1 MSVQSP
7 EYLSIISVNFW
18 QIVISL
24 INLLIIYLILKKILF
39 KPVQKVMTERRSQV
53 DRMYSDANESR
64 SAANEMKQ
72 EYEHRLATARQ
83 EADTMIRTAAQT
95 AQQKGDQIVADAK
108 AQASYAKQK
117 AEVEIE
123 LQKQQMLKDVQG
135 EISDLAVSI
144 ASKVVEKEVSR
155 QEYDGFVD
163 DFIRNVGEQP

>member
-24 INLLIIYLILKKILF
+24 VNLLIIFLILKKFLF

-53 DRMYSDANESR
+53 DRMYSDADESR

-72 EYEHRLATARQ
+72 EYEQRLANARQ
-83 EADTMIRTAAQT
+83 EADTMIRTATQT

-108 AQASYAKQK
+108 AQASHVKQK
-117 AEVEIE
+117 ADAEIE

-144 ASKVVEKEVSR
+144 ASKVVEKEVNR
-155 QEYDGFVD
+155 QDYDGFVD
-163 DFIRNVGEQP
+163 EFIRNVGEQP

>member
-7 EYLSIISVNFW
+7 DYLSIISVNFW

-24 INLLIIYLILKKILF
+24 VNLLIIYHILKKFLF

-53 DRMYSDANESR
+53 DRMYSDASESR

-72 EYEHRLATARQ
+72 EYEQRLASARQ
-83 EADTMIRTAAQT
+83 EADSMIRTATQT

-108 AQASYAKQK
+108 AQASHAKQK
-117 AEVEIE
+117 AEAEIE
-123 LQKQQMLKDVQG
+123 MQKKQMLKDVQG

-155 QEYDGFVD
+155 QDYDGFVD